1 MQMEMFMKGNGS
13 MTKLME
19 KEHILMLMVHSI
31 TEIGS
36 TTNSMDSVWN
46 LGLMVQNMKAI
57 TSMERKKA
65 KVN

>member
-1 MQMEMFMKGNGS
+1 MQMEMFMKDNGS

-36 TTNSMDSVWN
+36 TTNNMDSVWN
-46 LGLMVQNMKAI
+46 LGLTVQNTKAI

-65 KVN
+65 KAN

>member
-1 MQMEMFMKGNGS
+1 MQMEMFMKDNGS

-36 TTNSMDSVWN
+36 TTNNMDSVWN
-46 LGLMVQNMKAI
+46 LGLMVQNTKAI

-65 KVN
+65 KAN

>member
-1 MQMEMFMKGNGS
+1 MQMEMFMKDNGL

-31 TEIGS
+31 TETGS
-36 TTNSMDSVWN
+36 TTNNMDSVWN

-57 TSMERKKA
+57 TLMERKKA
-65 KVN
+65 KAN

>member
-1 MQMEMFMKGNGS
+1 MQMEMFMKDNGS

-36 TTNSMDSVWN
+36 TINNMDSVWN
-46 LGLMVQNMKAI
+46 LGQMVQNTKAI

-65 KVN
+65 KAN

>member
-1 MQMEMFMKGNGS
+1 MQMEMFMKDNGS

-36 TTNSMDSVWN
+36 TINNMDSVWN
-46 LGLMVQNMKAI
+46 LGLMVQNTKAI

-65 KVN
+65 KAN